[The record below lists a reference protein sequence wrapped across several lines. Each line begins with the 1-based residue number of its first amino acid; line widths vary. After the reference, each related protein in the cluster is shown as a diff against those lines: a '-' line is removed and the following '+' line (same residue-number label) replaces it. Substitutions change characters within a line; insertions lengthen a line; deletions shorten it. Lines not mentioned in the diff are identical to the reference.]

1 MAKGQFLLWRDRQ
14 GEEWGTPKTSE
25 CLRGDRS
32 LPRGASVY
40 GQGAQAREATPPAPQ
55 PPAARWWQP
64 PHLGPT
70 WGTRHTT

>member
-1 MAKGQFLLWRDRQ
+1 MARGQFLLCRDRQ

-40 GQGAQAREATPPAPQ
+40 RELRPERPRLLPRSPQ
-55 PPAARWWQP
+55 Q
-64 PHLGPT
+64 HVGGSLLT
-70 WGTRHTT
+70 

>member
-1 MAKGQFLLWRDRQ
+1 MARGQFLLWRERNGGPLRPRSVYEETEAYQ
-14 GEEWGTPKTSE
+14 G
-25 CLRGDRS
+25 
-32 LPRGASVY
+32 GASVY